1 MQGVLVGP
9 AAIDMHDANF
19 CLNLILSIYYLM
31 DMTYPATFGQ
41 FLGAL
46 QTLILNDNFS
56 LKSKKC
62 DTFVKYIQNIV

>member
-9 AAIDMHDANF
+9 AAIDMQDANF

-41 FLGAL
+41 FLGAI
-46 QTLILNDNFS
+46 QTLF
-56 LKSKKC
+56 
-62 DTFVKYIQNIV
+62 